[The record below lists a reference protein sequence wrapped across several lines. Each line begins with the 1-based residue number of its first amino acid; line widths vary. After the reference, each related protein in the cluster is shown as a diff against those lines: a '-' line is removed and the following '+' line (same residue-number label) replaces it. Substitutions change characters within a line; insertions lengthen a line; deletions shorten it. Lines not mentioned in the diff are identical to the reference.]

1 MDHTAAEET
10 DDEESVAES
19 PGPDDRRGGGGGDA
33 AAAAETYALVGRRA
47 TVTRTRSGRTIAEE
61 RDSQRQLLLL
71 ALLEQFVASYEKD
84 PNRSRTLYLQICKQL
99 VRSGVR
105 RRRRARGRGTGHA
118 RRLGGLTR
126 SPHAWGCAAVRRACH
141 AAH

>member
-1 MDHTAAEET
+1 MDYTAAEET

-19 PGPDDRRGGGGGDA
+19 PGPDDRGGGGGDS
-33 AAAAETYALVGRRA
+33 AAAAEAYALVGRRA

-105 RRRRARGRGTGHA
+105 GRRHAWRGRPCQTPGWADPPPHV
-118 RRLGGLTR
+118 LGSL
-126 SPHAWGCAAVRRACH
+126 AVRRAYQT
-141 AAH
+141 AH